1 MPKTVDS
8 PIHRKAQIR
17 DALCETGALIA
28 AARKERGWS
37 QTDLGQR
44 LGDVDRR
51 HVSAMEKGDP
61 NVGVGLVVAALWLL
75 DLPLLATLP
84 KPDGSAAKGHFRV
97 GESLPRFRRA
107 ASKRRIRPEEI
118 DNDF

>member
-1 MPKTVDS
+1 MPKNVDS

-17 DALCETGALIA
+17 DALRDTGQLIA

-37 QTDLGQR
+37 QTNLGQR

-84 KPDGSAAKGHFRV
+84 DSPSGGLFLADPGLLRA
-97 GESLPRFRRA
+97 RRT
-107 ASKRRIRPEEI
+107 STRKRTRPTEI

>member
-1 MPKTVDS
+1 MPKKIDS

-17 DALCETGALIA
+17 DALCETGLLIA
-28 AARKERGWS
+28 EARKERGWS
-37 QTDLGQR
+37 QSDLGQR
-44 LGDVDRR
+44 LGDIDRR

-84 KPDGSAAKGHFRV
+84 
-97 GESLPRFRRA
+97 ESNRPPAGVRFLADAGLPRRRRA
-107 ASKRRIRPEEI
+107 NTRKRTRPEEI

>member
-1 MPKTVDS
+1 MPKKVDFS
-8 PIHRKAQIR
+8 IQRKAQIR
-17 DALCETGALIA
+17 DALRDTGRLITE
-28 AARKERGWS
+28 ARKQRGWS
-37 QTDLGQR
+37 QSDLGQR

-51 HVSAMEKGDP
+51 HVSALEKGDP

-84 KPDGSAAKGHFRV
+84 GPNRSPTGGLFLADPGLA
-97 GESLPRFRRA
+97 RA
-107 ASKRRIRPEEI
+107 RPARARKRIRPTEI